1 MTDKCACCGQPATH
15 KISSEEPVFEEID
28 GMKMH
33 GHPYTNYVCDDC
45 FRLIMHKHNQ
55 YFAAGP
61 WQSMDVKSPEHE
73 DVLVRLNNGD
83 VYIARRLPDNR
94 WVAEISPDHHEQA
107 EGQLEHEMGFC
118 EYLKS
123 ELLAAWARINLK
135 EDADA

>member
-45 FRLIMHKHNQ
+45 FRLIMHNRDQ

-61 WQSMDVKSPEHE
+61 WQPMDTAPKNGEA
-73 DVLVRLNNGD
+73 VLLLIEYDGNTITAIGHNHGLTGWCVPGNND
-83 VYIARRLPDNR
+83 IAING
-94 WVAEISPDHHEQA
+94 V
-107 EGQLEHEMGFC
+107 C
-118 EYLKS
+118 KK
-123 ELLAAWARINLK
+123 WARINMP
-135 EDADA
+135 EDK